1 MRQASVAICV
11 MTLAMAALVVV
22 TAGCGTTPLN
32 TRAIEEKYL
41 DEGYANRMYEYGEE
55 LLKQG
60 RYQQAY
66 TAFLDA
72 EQTAYT
78 NDLRQAARKR
88 RIWLDDS
95 MTHMEKGGHPL
106 PPKADLG
113 ETVEVPE
120 PSLPPKWQAGG
131 AAPQQQILPG
141 IKPGSPSIVIPG
153 PAKAQE
159 YTDLDDSDESFD

>member
-1 MRQASVAICV
+1 MGRIAISIALIVVA
-11 MTLAMAALVVV
+11 TAACCM
-22 TAGCGTTPLN
+22 AGCGTTPIS

-60 RYQQAY
+60 RYTQAY

-78 NDLRQAARKR
+78 KTLREAARKR
-88 RIWLDDS
+88 RMWLGDS
-95 MTHMEKGGHPL
+95 IAKMEKDGKPL

-113 ETVEVPE
+113 EDVELPE
-120 PSLPPKWQAGG
+120 PALPSNVRGG
-131 AAPQQQILPG
+131 SAIQGQQVLPG
-141 IKPGSPSIVIPG
+141 LKPGSPSIVIPG
-153 PAKAQE
+153 PARLSASQS
-159 YTDLDDSDESFD
+159 DNDDGEALE